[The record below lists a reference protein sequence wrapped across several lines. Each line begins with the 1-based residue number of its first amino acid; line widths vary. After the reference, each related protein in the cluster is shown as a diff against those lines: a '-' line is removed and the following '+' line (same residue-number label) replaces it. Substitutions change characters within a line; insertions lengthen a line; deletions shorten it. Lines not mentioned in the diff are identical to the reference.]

1 MYKVRTTY
9 KDNDLAVETYNT
21 LHEARMGAKEEC
33 MYSETDYSLVYDE
46 QDQTVLDR
54 YEGWL

>member
-9 KDNDLAVETYNT
+9 KDNDLAVETY
-21 LHEARMGAKEEC
+21 E
-33 MYSETDYSLVYDE
+33 YSLVYDE
-46 QDQTVLDR
+46 EDKEILGR

>member
-9 KDNDLAVETYNT
+9 KDNDLAVETYDN

-33 MYSETDYSLVYDE
+33 MYSETEYSLVYDE
-46 QDQTVLDR
+46 EDKEVLGR
-54 YEGWL
+54 YKGWL